1 MNPRTLILGT
11 AGHIDHGKTALL
23 RALTGVN
30 TSHLPEERRR
40 GITIDLGFANLDLG
54 KFRLGIV
61 DVPGHERFVRNML
74 AGAAG
79 IDIALVVVAA
89 DDSVMPQ
96 TREHLDILRLLGIR
110 HGLVA
115 LTKCDRVET
124 SWPDLVED
132 EIRRVA
138 TGTFLE
144 NAPIVRTAIPNDGP
158 HQGLSSLRD
167 AIFSVCERVES
178 LSDSGLFRLPIDR
191 AFSVPGRG
199 TVVTGTVWSGQLKVR
214 DEVEWL
220 PDGKTLVVR
229 GLQNHGRDTD
239 VISRGQRAAINLIGV
254 HHGEIVRGHELAT
267 PGYLSPSKLLTTDL
281 QVLANCPR
289 SIRHRSRQ
297 RLYLGTQEVIVTVA
311 LLEHSAIEPG
321 GRGLAQLHCAA
332 PAVAS
337 AGQPFVMR
345 AESPLVTIGGG
356 RILQALAPRITRRQF
371 RRVERLNDLR
381 SAPDADR
388 AAAAIYFYGSKAWTE
403 IDLCRDANLRVESC
417 GEVIE
422 QLAQAGIVV
431 ALPTKPRQRV
441 RFHRDVLVEYEERI
455 LKLLGQLHARAA
467 LQLTIPPERIIELCG
482 PSKDRYLVQAVIDR
496 LIERDVLRGDHN
508 GIALA
513 RFSPTLSVLQ
523 LGLRDQIL
531 ATLREGEFTPPTPA
545 EIAQITASTEEDVFQ
560 MLKLCTAQGELVHLG
575 DQLFLHSEA
584 EAEMRARL
592 RESLQQGTG
601 LTVSRIRDLLGTTR
615 KFAVPICEHLDRIGF
630 TRREGDLRVLR

>member
-23 RALTGVN
+23 RALTGVD

-79 IDIALVVVAA
+79 IDIALMVVAA

-96 TREHLDILRLLGIR
+96 TREHLDILRLLGIQQ
-110 HGLVA
+110 GVVA
-115 LTKCDRVET
+115 ITKCDRVEPT
-124 SWPDLVED
+124 WPDLVEE
-132 EIRRVA
+132 EIRRIA
-138 TGTFLE
+138 AGTFLE
-144 NAPIVRTAIPNDGP
+144 NAPIVRTAIPDHGP
-158 HQGLSSLRD
+158 HKGLESLRE
-167 AIFSVCERVES
+167 AIRSVCEQIVS

-239 VISRGQRAAINLIGV
+239 VISRGQRAAVNLIGV
-254 HHGEIVRGHELAT
+254 HHSDIVRGHEIAT
-267 PGYLSPSKLLTTDL
+267 PGYLSPSKLLTADL
-281 QVLANCPR
+281 QVLADCPR
-289 SIRHRSRQ
+289 PIRHRSRQ

-321 GRGLAQLHCAA
+321 AHGLAQLHCATPTLA
-332 PAVAS
+332 A
-337 AGQPFVMR
+337 AGQPFVLR

-356 RILQALAPRITRRQF
+356 CVLQARAPRIARRQLT
-371 RRVERLNDLR
+371 RVERLRGLR
-381 SAPDADR
+381 SATGADR
-388 AAAAIYFYGSKAWTE
+388 AAAAIYFYGDEPWSDV
-403 IDLCRDANLRVESC
+403 DLCRDANLRVESC
-417 GEVIE
+417 GAVVQ

-431 ALPTKPRQRV
+431 DLPAKPRRTA

-455 LKLLGQLHARAA
+455 LKLLGQLHAKAA
-467 LQLTIPPERIIELCG
+467 LQLTIPPERIVELCG
-482 PSKDRYLVQAVIDR
+482 PSKDRHLAQVVIDR

-508 GIALA
+508 GVALA
-513 RFSPTLSVLQ
+513 RFSPALSILQ
-523 LGLRDQIL
+523 MGLRDQIL
-531 ATLREGEFTPPTPA
+531 AMLREGEFTPPTPA
-545 EIAQITASTEEDVFQ
+545 EIAQITASTEENVFQ

-575 DQLFLHSEA
+575 DQLFLHREA
-584 EAEMRARL
+584 EAAMRDRL
-592 RESLQQGTG
+592 RESLQQGAG

-615 KFAVPICEHLDRIGF
+615 KFAVPFCEHLDRIGL

>member
-1 MNPRTLILGT
+1 VNPRTLILGT

-23 RALTGVN
+23 RALTGID
-30 TSHLPEERRR
+30 TSHLPEEKRR

-61 DVPGHERFVRNML
+61 DVPGHERFVGNML

-79 IDIALVVVAA
+79 IDLALVVVAA

-115 LTKCDRVET
+115 LTKCDRVEP
-124 SWPDLVED
+124 SWPDLVEE
-132 EIRRVA
+132 EIRRLA
-138 TGTFLE
+138 AGTFLE

-158 HQGLSSLRD
+158 HQGLGRLRA
-167 AIFSVCERVES
+167 AIGSVCEQVAS
-178 LSDSGLFRLPIDR
+178 PSDPGVFRLPVDR
-191 AFSVPGRG
+191 AFTVQGRG
-199 TVVTGTVWSGQLKVR
+199 TVVTGTVWSGQLRVR
-214 DEVEWL
+214 DEIEWM
-220 PDGKTLVVR
+220 PARRILVVR
-229 GLQNHGRDTD
+229 GLQNHGHDTD
-239 VISRGQRAAINLIGV
+239 VVSRGQRAAINLIGV
-254 HHGEIVRGHELAT
+254 HHSEIARGHELAT
-267 PGYLSPSKLLTTDL
+267 PGYLSPSKLLTVDL
-281 QVLANCPR
+281 QVLADCPR

-311 LLEHSAIEPG
+311 LLEHPAIEPG

-332 PAVAS
+332 PAVAA

-356 RILQALAPRITRRQF
+356 RILQARAPRIARRQHT
-371 RRVERLNDLR
+371 RVGRLDDLR
-381 SAPDADR
+381 SESDADR
-388 AAAAIYFYGSKAWTE
+388 AAAAIYFYRSEPWTE
-403 IDLCRDANLRVESC
+403 VDLCRDANLRVESC
-417 GEVIE
+417 GAVVE
-422 QLAQAGIVV
+422 QLARAGIVV
-431 ALPTKPRQRV
+431 DLPVRPRRTA

-455 LKLLGQLHARAA
+455 LKLLGQLHEKAA
-467 LQLTIPPERIIELCG
+467 LQLTIPPERIVELCG
-482 PSKDRYLVQAVIDR
+482 PSKDRHLVQALIDR

-508 GIALA
+508 GVALA

-523 LGLRDQIL
+523 RGLRDQIL
-531 ATLREGEFTPPTPA
+531 AMLREGEFTPPTPA
-545 EIAQITASTEEDVFQ
+545 EIAQITASTEEQVLQ
-560 MLKLCTAQGELVHLG
+560 MLTLCTAQGELVHLG
-575 DQLFLHSEA
+575 DQVFLHSEA

-592 RESLQQGTG
+592 RESLQQGAG

-615 KFAVPICEHLDRIGF
+615 RFAVPICEHLDRIGF